1 MRINGL
7 LAAAWQLLQP
17 LVSSSKAAAN
27 LVLLF
32 ALTAFSTSSI
42 RGSMMVLII
51 SATGKPS
58 KVGKSLAASSSVLT
72 LNCPVI
78 THAASTLSR
87 AARARLIFSR
97 IAAPSAFQV

>member
-1 MRINGL
+1 MRGAPCRRFSRRIFERRLDADDNRVRRI
-7 LAAAWQLLQP
+7 W
-17 LVSSSKAAAN
+17 
-27 LVLLF
+27 
-32 ALTAFSTSSI
+32 LTPKGT
-42 RGSMMVLII
+42 
-51 SATGKPS
+51 
-58 KVGKSLAASSSVLT
+58 SVLT

>member
-58 KVGKSLAASSSVLT
+58 KVGKSLAASSSVPLLT
-72 LNCPVI
+72 DDSQIGANLQVC
-78 THAASTLSR
+78 ADEEDR
-87 AARARLIFSR
+87 ADIDQHS
-97 IAAPSAFQV
+97 